1 MHVTAGPHARVVA
14 EDVPCRRTC
23 LAAHRGGADHAVVN
37 ADSSTFLIPQPTI
50 WTFVPL
56 LVIVGMVVFIS
67 VDASRRNGSGL
78 AWGLVAV
85 FLGPIGWLLYLI
97 FRPSRRPGPIE

>member
-1 MHVTAGPHARVVA
+1 MCRVA
-14 EDVPCRRTC
+14 APRRTC
-23 LAAHRGGADHAVVN
+23 LAAQGGRADDAVVN
-37 ADSSTFLIPQPTI
+37 AESSNFLLPQTTI

-56 LVIVGMVVFIS
+56 LVIVGVVVLIA

-78 AWGLVAV
+78 AWGLVAL

-97 FRPSRRPGPIE
+97 FRPSRRPRPIE